1 VALDTSIFGHT
12 KYSGTIVINVYFMQ
26 LFLQFEHRK
35 VATEKV
41 REQYT
46 DRAEKKS
53 KLFQTGGICFLD
65 LQKFRKTVK
74 NRLFSFPWWG
84 YRARKFSM
92 WDSFDLYPT

>member
-1 VALDTSIFGHT
+1 MLTSAPEEVKRIFSLQNANQVMLNPSLVIHLGG
-12 KYSGTIVINVYFMQ
+12 KDYSGIIVINVYFMQ

-53 KLFQTGGICFLD
+53 KLFQTGGSVFL
-65 LQKFRKTVK
+65 T
-74 NRLFSFPWWG
+74 
-84 YRARKFSM
+84 YRNLGKQ
-92 WDSFDLYPT
+92 